1 MEACLRGWRGHKARV
16 VGGVCGGKGTGQ
28 GWLVPEHIGSYR
40 LLEKLGLLLR
50 VRLEDV
56 VGFPRKR
63 VSSY

>member
-1 MEACLRGWRGHKARV
+1 M